1 MKLIIKKI
9 HIFDIRI
16 QDEFREFIK
25 LNKDKLDSNKCY
37 TLILRYNAKTVLEN
51 DNFDFN
57 NSIYNNVEI
66 KFKDENK
73 EYKALRTQLEKCTD
87 ILKENGIECY
97 DSTIEGDS
105 LKNNDV
111 KIILEEDKSEPAYTG
126 RGKNKRRIGM
136 SSVMPNKEYTIN
148 TISKFFNE
156 RMSKIYSNL
165 SNNISN
171 EIMCKILDIEY
182 TEDENKIYKAF
193 CDQYGDLWICNE
205 KRAEELKQK
214 LINRVKLLCEL
225 EKEKQKGANAKKA

>member
-1 MKLIIKKI
+1 MQLIIKKM

-37 TLILRYNAKTVLEN
+37 TLILRYNAKLVLEN

-57 NSIYNNVEI
+57 NSIYNNVEV
-66 KFKDENK
+66 KFKHENK
-73 EYKALRTQLEKCTD
+73 EGKALSTQLKKCRD

-105 LKNNDV
+105 LKNSNV

-126 RGKNKRRIGM
+126 RGKNKRRIGI
-136 SSVMPNKEYTIN
+136 SSVMPNKVYTTN

-156 RMSKIYSNL
+156 RMSKIYCNL

-171 EIMCKILDIEY
+171 KIMCQILDIEY
-182 TEDENKIYKAF
+182 TEDENEIYKAF
-193 CDQYGDLWICNE
+193 CDQYGDLWLCNE
-205 KRAEELKQK
+205 KRAEELKEK
-214 LINRVKLLCEL
+214 LINRVKLLYEL
-225 EKEKQKGANAKKA
+225 EDEKQIE